1 MNETG
6 RRANCHGVLRL
17 DRTGVSA
24 QADQMLR
31 IDIYSDTV
39 CPWCYIGKRRLERAI
54 ASRSELQVEISWR
67 AFQLNPNMPTS
78 GVLWANYLA
87 TKFGAP
93 ERAESVFAAITR
105 AGHSE
110 RIAFDFAA
118 ISQMPNTVQSHR
130 LLRFAERFGRQDTMM
145 EALFRAYFLDGEDIG
160 DIETL
165 ARVAAVCGLDGLAAM
180 AFLEGDE
187 ERNAVLSEDMRAR
200 RMGIN
205 AVPCYIVNGAYALSG
220 AQEPEAFYPLF
231 DLAEVVISVG

>member
-1 MNETG
+1 
-6 RRANCHGVLRL
+6 
-17 DRTGVSA
+17 
-24 QADQMLR
+24 MLR

-54 ASRSELQVEISWR
+54 ASRSEMQVEISWR
-67 AFQLNPNMPTS
+67 AFQLNPDMPTP
-78 GVLWANYLA
+78 GVLWANYLT

-93 ERAESVFAAITR
+93 ERAESV
-105 AGHSE
+105 
-110 RIAFDFAA
+110 FAA

-145 EALFRAYFLDGEDIG
+145 ETLFRAYFLDGEDIG

-187 ERNAVLSEDMRAR
+187 ELDAVLSEDMRAR